1 MRRCKKEEKQLEGEA
16 IDAQMKAL
24 ERAEVVKEGK
34 FLNLEGGQKSICERF
49 IKHRKFGYSID
60 AGDQMLAAIYSVMR
74 TNADL
79 FIPTEMPQ
87 EFELEDMYGEFEEE
101 EQDTER
107 ENKRFAGMVP
117 LMFEKEDKQSGN
129 GGASAETEA

>member
-1 MRRCKKEEKQLEGEA
+1 
-16 IDAQMKAL
+16 
-24 ERAEVVKEGK
+24 
-34 FLNLEGGQKSICERF
+34 
-49 IKHRKFGYSID
+49 
-60 AGDQMLAAIYSVMR
+60 MLAAIYSVMR

>member
-1 MRRCKKEEKQLEGEA
+1 
-16 IDAQMKAL
+16 
-24 ERAEVVKEGK
+24 
-34 FLNLEGGQKSICERF
+34 
-49 IKHRKFGYSID
+49 
-60 AGDQMLAAIYSVMR
+60 
-74 TNADL
+74 
-79 FIPTEMPQ
+79 
-87 EFELEDMYGEFEEE
+87 MYGEFEEE